1 MNGVRWKVCGITNVA
16 DAAAAIAAGADA
28 IGFVFWPGSPRAVS
42 IDDAASIAGEI
53 PDAVWKVGV
62 FVDPSPETL
71 SAAAAGAGLDFVQLA
86 GDETA
91 ASCAA
96 APRPAW
102 KVLRLAPGT
111 TPEAAQVRAEA
122 YADCT
127 LVIDAGVPGAYGGTG
142 QAADWQAAALLASQ
156 RRVVLAGGL
165 RAGNVGAAIEQ
176 VRPWAVDV
184 SSGVEAE
191 PGVKDEFELKA
202 FGRALERYR

>member
-1 MNGVRWKVCGITNVA
+1 M
-16 DAAAAIAAGADA
+16 
-28 IGFVFWPGSPRAVS
+28 
-42 IDDAASIAGEI
+42 
-53 PDAVWKVGV
+53 
-62 FVDPSPETL
+62 
-71 SAAAAGAGLDFVQLA
+71 
-86 GDETA
+86 
-91 ASCAA
+91 
-96 APRPAW
+96 
-102 KVLRLAPGT
+102 APGT

-191 PGVKDEFELKA
+191 PGVKDESELKA